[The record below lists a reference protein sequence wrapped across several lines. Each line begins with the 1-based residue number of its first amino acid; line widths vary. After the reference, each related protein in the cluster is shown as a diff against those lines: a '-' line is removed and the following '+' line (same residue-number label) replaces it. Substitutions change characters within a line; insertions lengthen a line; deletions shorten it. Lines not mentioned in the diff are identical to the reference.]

1 MDGNPFA
8 RMLAVM
14 REEGGESA
22 AGGETRAAGLG
33 AAACKLRLGKV
44 TQRKPLK
51 INVMGVEQPTQVLR
65 INERLTDGA
74 KWKVTIKSPDSDYND
89 LDGQLEGPVE
99 CPGGHGSPQLGA
111 VTGGQLH
118 SGDTVIGKD
127 AEGSMA
133 TTEQLEIDLEVGD
146 RVLLLTEDDQIFYI
160 VMKVVDAV

>member
-33 AAACKLRLGKV
+33 AAPCKMRLGKV

-51 INVMGVEQPTQVLR
+51 VNVMGVEQPTQVLR

-74 KWKVTIKSPDSDYND
+74 KWKVTIKSPDSDYKD
-89 LDGQLEGPVE
+89 LNGQLEGPVE
-99 CPGGHGSPQLGA
+99 CPGGQGSPELGQ
-111 VTGGQLH
+111 VTGGRLH
-118 SGDTVIGKD
+118 SGDTAIGKD
-127 AEGSMA
+127 SPGAEA
-133 TTEQLEIDLEVGD
+133 QVEQTEVDLEVGD
-146 RVLLLTEDDQIFYI
+146 RVLLLTEDDQVFYI

>member
-1 MDGNPFA
+1 MDGNPYA

-33 AAACKLRLGKV
+33 AAPCKMRLGKV

-74 KWKVTIKSPDSDYND
+74 KWKVTIKSPDSDYKD
-89 LDGQLEGPVE
+89 LNGQLEGSVE
-99 CPGGHGSPQLGA
+99 CPGGQGSPELGQ
-111 VTGGQLH
+111 VTGGRLH

-127 AEGSMA
+127 SPGAEA
-133 TTEQLEIDLEVGD
+133 QVEQTEVDLEVWD
-146 RVLLLTEDDQIFYI
+146 QVLLLTEDDQVFYI
-160 VMKVVDAV
+160 LMKVVDAV